1 MPAGIVTRGRH
12 QDGAANV
19 DLHLTRGDSVSYT
32 LSITDAVGVAVTLYG
47 CSAKAVIS
55 NAWDGTPLLTFDSAG
70 IPATITIT
78 EAAGTLLL
86 EQSQATME
94 AAGIA
99 VGSYVWSLWITDGNG
114 VRLTYA
120 RGLCYIHPRVAD

>member
-32 LSITDAVGVAVTLYG
+32 LSITDADGVAVTLYD

-55 NAWDGTPLLTFDSAG
+55 NAWDGAAVLTFDSAAT
-70 IPATITIT
+70 PATITIT

-94 AAGIA
+94 GTGIV
-99 VGSYVWSLWITDGNG
+99 VGDYVWSLHITDGYG

-120 RGLCYIHPRVAD
+120 RGLCEIHPRVAD

>member
-1 MPAGIVTRGRH
+1 MPAGIVTRGTH
-12 QDGAANV
+12 ADGAANV
-19 DLHLTRGDSVSYT
+19 ELHLTRGDSVSHT
-32 LSITDAVGVAVTLYG
+32 LYIVDDDGDVVTLYG
-47 CSAKAVIS
+47 CSAKLVIS
-55 NAWDGTPLLTFDSAG
+55 SAWDGAAVLTFDSAG

-94 AAGIA
+94 GTGIV
-99 VGSYVWSLWITDGNG
+99 VGDYVWSLWITDGNG